1 MSITIDYRQRL
12 LEETSD
18 LSSVELEKIYQAV
31 VFLKEKFI
39 LSDETRYY
47 TSSWIQAEKEATA
60 AHERGGL
67 PRFHSV
73 REMAEY
79 IEANADET
87 AE

>member
-1 MSITIDYRQRL
+1 MSIVIDYRQRL

-18 LSSVELEKIYQAV
+18 LSPSDMEKIYQTV

-39 LSDETRYY
+39 LADEERYH
-47 TSSWIQAEKEATA
+47 TPSWIEAEQEATV

-67 PRFHSV
+67 PRFHTV

-79 IEANADET
+79 IEAGVDE
-87 AE
+87 AVE